1 MARRATL
8 VKQERAAAAHVLLL
22 DAGDS
27 LNSNQWPAQQSQGK
41 AVVEAMNLMG
51 YDAMALGEGDL
62 QLGPE
67 VLRQRMA
74 DATFPFLSANVEWE
88 GELFAQPYVIKGMDG
103 HRVAIIGLT
112 GMVSNAMYGF
122 QVGDPLA
129 AAQKVVA
136 ELRPQADIII
146 LLVHVGQ
153 AMEQRLLHEVAG
165 IDVIVGGTQ
174 PRTASA
180 LWDESARVL
189 ILPSEHPSPGHAG
202 RLIGVARLSFDG
214 AGRLT
219 GHQSQMVSL
228 TPDFADDLEQM
239 MLLQRYKQQ

>member
-8 VKQERAAAAHVLLL
+8 VQQERAAAATVLLL
-22 DAGDS
+22 DAGDT
-27 LNSNQWPAQQSQGK
+27 LNSDQWPAQQSQGK

-74 DATFPFLSANVEWE
+74 DAAFPVLSANVELE
-88 GELFAQPYVIKGMDG
+88 GELFAEPYVIKDVGE

-112 GMVSNAMYGF
+112 GMMPSPVHGF

-129 AAQKVVA
+129 AAQAVVA
-136 ELRPQADIII
+136 ELGSQADIII

-153 AMEQRLLHEVAG
+153 AMEQRLQQEIEG

-174 PRTASA
+174 PRTPSA
-180 LWDESARVL
+180 LWDETTGVL
-189 ILPSEHPSPGHAG
+189 ILPSEQPSPGHAG
-202 RLIGVARLSFDG
+202 RLIGLARLDFDG
-214 AGRLT
+214 SGRLT
-219 GHQSQMVSL
+219 SHESQMVSL

-239 MLLQRYKQQ
+239 ILLQSYK